1 MSDPSKPASEQ
12 LLATGGGNA
21 TAGGVTFQA
30 EVGALF
36 AVHLIAEQRLSPRL
50 ELGDVRARS
59 LRFETEAPVDDILI
73 ETDAG
78 GWVFVLAG
86 VAPGAVGVDFGR
98 RSASK
103 PVLGPAVGRTRG
115 SARSLPLAF
124 GADCGR
130 SDARGLTG
138 QIDPISGHSLS
149 PRSGEKRTAI
159 FFGGVERGGILLLFV
174 PLALGEPGIFGPSA
188 TA

>member
-78 GWVFVLAG
+78 GCVFVLAG

-115 SARSLPLAF
+115 SAPAPASLPS
-124 GADCGR
+124 CR
-130 SDARGLTG
+130 P
-138 QIDPISGHSLS
+138 DPAPSRC
-149 PRSGEKRTAI
+149 PAA
-159 FFGGVERGGILLLFV
+159 GVCRWPSV
-174 PLALGEPGIFGPSA
+174 PIAAVRMPVA
-188 TA
+188 